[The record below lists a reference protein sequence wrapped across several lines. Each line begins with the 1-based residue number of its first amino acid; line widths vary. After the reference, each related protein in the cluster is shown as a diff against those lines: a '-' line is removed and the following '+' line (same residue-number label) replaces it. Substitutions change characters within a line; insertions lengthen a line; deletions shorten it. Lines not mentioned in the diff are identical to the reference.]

1 MIKVDVIF
9 INAINN
15 AIFGVIVI
23 QIIIVLT
30 LPSLRMGESGR
41 GIKKRTSYAALSSQ
55 PVWDGQIR
63 GDFVRSF
70 SKYYYVSDFSPFF
83 IIFHGRADVFS

>member
-1 MIKVDVIF
+1 MLLSSLALLYRLFSLGFCTKLSSMIKVDVIF
-9 INAINN
+9 INAIDN
-15 AIFGVIVI
+15 AIFVVIVI

-55 PVWDGQIR
+55 PV
-63 GDFVRSF
+63 
-70 SKYYYVSDFSPFF
+70 
-83 IIFHGRADVFS
+83 